1 METTP
6 AVPDVQS
13 DRAEALA
20 ADALEERDLPAAG
33 ERSLARAIE
42 RLPNAIT
49 LSNTE
54 AQPKK

>member
-1 METTP
+1 MESTP
-6 AVPDVQS
+6 TVPDVQS

-20 ADALEERDLPAAG
+20 GDAVEERDLPAAG
-33 ERSLARAIE
+33 ELSLARAIE

-49 LSNTE
+49 LSDTE